1 MQQLYRRTPMP
12 KSDFNKVAL
21 QLYRNRTS
29 AWMFSCKFATYF
41 QNTLP
46 KKSSEGLVLIWFM
59 TNFENS
65 WYPDKIFCHQVTK
78 TKCAL
83 NLNLFIENAFKRC
96 LTQYVWMKHQLD
108 PRYVWD
114 KNMKKNLLFTVF
126 RISHFF
132 WKYLAGHVHAFPMA
146 QFSYSMLCKKI

>member
-1 MQQLYRRTPMP
+1 MP

-114 KNMKKNLLFTVF
+114 KNMKKNLLFTEFLIFFENILLDMFMHSQWHNFLIPCFVKKSKVYVKDAF
-126 RISHFF
+126 R
-132 WKYLAGHVHAFPMA
+132 
-146 QFSYSMLCKKI
+146 